1 MKEEVEAL
9 LFSAGRKMEV
19 EELSKLCKSSPS
31 EITKSLGKIK
41 KDYEERNSPLMVVQE
56 GTSWKLT
63 VSEKYL
69 HLVQKIVTETELSKT
84 IMETLAVIAWKHPA
98 LQSDVI
104 KIRTNKAYEHLK
116 ELEEIGYIT
125 RAREG
130 RSKKIRLTQKFFD
143 YFDLPKEE
151 LGKKFENVN
160 EIAQVIEA
168 KEAEIE
174 KIKAEAKEE
183 TKKAKEKSSQDNPE
197 VDLIDKEGHKQKLE
211 VVDETKIKPTQ
222 EELDNLKAIPDKE
235 MLGKLEV
242 VDEKGEKS
250 SAPED
255 DTTETEDEQ
264 PEPEEE
270 PEPIEAEPEENKEKE
285 SDDNQDE
292 EEKPKP
298 KRYGKG
304 IKLPKEQQDIVDKRV
319 EEIMNPPKGE
329 QEEKEKTETSEKEE
343 KPEPDPWASPQEKP
357 KGKKNK
363 KGKNKKEEEP
373 VDLLEA
379 SSNKKP

>member
-19 EELSKLCKSSPS
+19 EELSKLCKSSS
-31 EITKSLGKIK
+31 GEITKSLRKLK
-41 KDYEERNSPLMVVQE
+41 KDYEERNSPLMVIQE

-69 HLVQKIVTETELSKT
+69 PLVQKIVTETELSKT

-151 LGKKFENVN
+151 LGKKFENFN

-174 KIKAEAKEE
+174 KIKAEAKES
-183 TKKAKEKSSQDNPE
+183 KKEKSSQDNPE

-222 EELDNLKAIPDKE
+222 EELDNLKSIPDKE

-242 VDEKGEKS
+242 IDEKS

-255 DTTETEDEQ
+255 NATETEDEQ
-264 PEPEEE
+264 PETEEE
-270 PEPIEAEPEENKEKE
+270 PEPIETEPEEEESNDEKE
-285 SDDNQDE
+285 
-292 EEKPKP
+292 KP

-304 IKLPKEQQDIVDKRV
+304 IKLPKEQQGLVDKRV
-319 EEIMNPPKGE
+319 EEIMDPSK
-329 QEEKEKTETSEKEE
+329 EEPEKTETPEKEE
-343 KPEPDPWASPQEKP
+343 EPKAA
-357 KGKKNK
+357 KNK
-363 KGKNKKEEEP
+363 KGKNKEESSNDEP

-379 SSNKKP
+379 SSKKNKP